1 MKIENLT
8 IEEKLE
14 ITNNY
19 VRAVNLLNDLFDQAD
34 EDTPQECRT
43 RHFLH
48 TMSDV
53 EEFLLEIKER
63 TPV

>member
-34 EDTPQECRT
+34 EDTPQDCRT
-43 RHFLH
+43 RHFED